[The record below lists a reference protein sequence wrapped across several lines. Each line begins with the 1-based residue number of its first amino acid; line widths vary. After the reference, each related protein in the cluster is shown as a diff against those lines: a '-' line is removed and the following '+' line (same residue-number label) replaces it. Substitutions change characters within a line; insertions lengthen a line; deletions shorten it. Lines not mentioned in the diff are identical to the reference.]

1 MTMTRKDYVQVAN
14 ILYSQKV
21 EIDENVFSTL
31 VDQFCDFFHE
41 DNPNFSPSR
50 FEVACYGK

>member
-1 MTMTRKDYVQVAN
+1 MTRKDYVQVAN